1 MGKGKFGEVIEKIG
15 ALRRKFIVIFQK
27 NEACRGWLFFF
38 IFIIMNL
45 SGHAVVWDSGLHD
58 TGHE

>member
-1 MGKGKFGEVIEKIG
+1 MLCEK
-15 ALRRKFIVIFQK
+15 KFIVIFQK
-27 NEACRGWLFFF
+27 NEACRGWLFFYF

-45 SGHAVVWDSGLHD
+45 SGHAVVWDNGLHD